1 MPSKSFWAR
10 IFDPQGGT
18 GLQVPHFFNTYTN
31 KGKAVSLKNNLN
43 NLDLTNN
50 STVTFTYEDGTDVF
64 HFNETHVD
72 TALSETDVVERL
84 ASVTTS
90 GLNISTQYGESPIE
104 VLRGRELLEGYERG
118 SFAFEEFVA
127 EAIRDNFY
135 DVELIE
141 ESTEH
146 YDHKRGFTT
155 LTTTV
160 VAPVEDVISD
170 SLSYETTFS
179 GWTAEVDANGGKFSF
194 EV

>member
-1 MPSKSFWAR
+1 M
-10 IFDPQGGT
+10 
-18 GLQVPHFFNTYTN
+18 
-31 KGKAVSLKNNLN
+31 SLKT
-43 NLDLTNN
+43 NLDNLKLTNN

-72 TALSETDVVERL
+72 TALAETDVVNRL
-84 ASVTTS
+84 ASVVTS
-90 GLNISTQYGESPIE
+90 GLNVKTQYGDSPIE
-104 VLRGRELLEGYERG
+104 TLRDSDLLEDYERG

-127 EAIRDNFY
+127 DTIRDNFY

-155 LTTTV
+155 LSTTI
-160 VAPVEDVISD
+160 VAPVEDVIDNSSD
-170 SLSYETTFS
+170 YETTFS
-179 GWTAEVDANGGKFSF
+179 GWTAEVNANGGKFSF

>member
-1 MPSKSFWAR
+1 M
-10 IFDPQGGT
+10 
-18 GLQVPHFFNTYTN
+18 
-31 KGKAVSLKNNLN
+31 SLKNSLN
-43 NLDLTNN
+43 NLDLTND

-72 TALSETDVVERL
+72 TALAETDVVERL
-84 ASVTTS
+84 AVVATS
-90 GLNISTQYGESPIE
+90 GLNVSTEYGDSPIE
-104 VLRGRELLEGYERG
+104 VLREHDLLEDYERG

-155 LTTTV
+155 LSTTV
-160 VAPVEDVISD
+160 VAPVEDIMGDVQN
-170 SLSYETTFS
+170 YETAFS
-179 GWTAEVDANGGKFSF
+179 GWTAEVKTNGGKFSF

>member
-1 MPSKSFWAR
+1 M
-10 IFDPQGGT
+10 
-18 GLQVPHFFNTYTN
+18 
-31 KGKAVSLKNNLN
+31 SLKT
-43 NLDLTNN
+43 NLDNLKLTNN

-72 TALSETDVVERL
+72 TALAETDVVNRL
-84 ASVTTS
+84 ASVVTS
-90 GLNISTQYGESPIE
+90 GLNVKTQYGDSPIE
-104 VLRGRELLEGYERG
+104 TLRDSELLENYERG

-127 EAIRDNFY
+127 DTIRDNFY

-155 LTTTV
+155 LSTTI
-160 VAPVEDVISD
+160 VAPVEDVIDNSSD
-170 SLSYETTFS
+170 YETTFS
-179 GWTAEVDANGGKFSF
+179 GWTAEVNANGGKFSF

>member
-1 MPSKSFWAR
+1 M
-10 IFDPQGGT
+10 
-18 GLQVPHFFNTYTN
+18 
-31 KGKAVSLKNNLN
+31 SLKNNLN

-50 STVTFTYEDGTDVF
+50 STVTFTYESGTDVF

-90 GLNISTQYGESPIE
+90 GLNVSTQYGDSPIE
-104 VLRGRELLEGYERG
+104 ILRERELLEGYERG

-160 VAPVEDVISD
+160 VAPVEDVIND
-170 SLSYETTFS
+170 SLNYETTFS
-179 GWTAEVDANGGKFSF
+179 GWTAEVNANGGKFSF

>member
-1 MPSKSFWAR
+1 M
-10 IFDPQGGT
+10 
-18 GLQVPHFFNTYTN
+18 
-31 KGKAVSLKNNLN
+31 SLKNNLN

-50 STVTFTYEDGTDVF
+50 STVTFTYESGTDVF

-72 TALSETDVVERL
+72 TALSETDVVSRL
-84 ASVTTS
+84 ASVVTS
-90 GLNISTQYGESPIE
+90 GLNVKTQYGDSPIE
-104 VLRGRELLEGYERG
+104 TLRDSDLLEDYERG

-127 EAIRDNFY
+127 DTIRDNFY

-155 LTTTV
+155 LSTTI
-160 VAPVEDVISD
+160 VAPVEDVIDNRSD
-170 SLSYETTFS
+170 YETTFS
-179 GWTAEVDANGGKFSF
+179 GWTAEVNANGGKFSF